1 MGAMIIFV
9 WISWAF
15 ANPGRFAHHYL
26 LVRGRSALPLLQ
38 SLISCRI
45 FMIGHTGIQIDH

>member
-26 LVRGRSALPLLQ
+26 LVLGRSALPAAA
-38 SLISCRI
+38 SLAFISI
-45 FMIGHTGIQIDH
+45 FLWDRTGIVR